1 MRGFG
6 VKELL
11 GCYARGVFPM
21 AESRGDPRIFLLDPD
36 ERGVIPLDG
45 FHIPRSLKKTV
56 RRDVFHVTVDRC
68 FETVVRACAGA
79 APGRDETWI
88 NPAIEALYA
97 QMHANGHAHS
107 IECWKDG
114 ALAGGL
120 YGVTLGAAF
129 FGESMFSRATDAS
142 KTALVHLVARLN
154 AGGYRLLD
162 AQFTTEHLEKFGTL
176 AVPREA
182 YQTMLRAA
190 ISKKADFFR
199 MPEGLPGAQLLQ
211 SMTQTS

>member
-56 RRDVFHVTVDRC
+56 RRDVYHVTVDRC
-68 FETVVRACAGA
+68 FETVVRACASPSA
-79 APGRDETWI
+79 GREETWI
-88 NPAIEALYA
+88 NPAIESLYA
-97 QMHANGHAHS
+97 DMHAAGHAHS

-142 KTALVHLVARLN
+142 KTALVHLVARLQ

-162 AQFTTEHLEKFGTL
+162 AQFTTEHLERFGAQ
-176 AVPREA
+176 AVAREHYHA
-182 YQTMLRAA
+182 MLTAA
-190 ISKKADFFR
+190 ISKKGDFFKL
-199 MPEGLPGAQLLQ
+199 PEGLPGAQLLQ
-211 SMTQTS
+211 SITHTS